1 MSGWRDLYC
10 GELRADDAARRVTV
24 AGWAARRRDHGG
36 LIFIDLR
43 DYTGAVQLV
52 VNPERASDAAQTGH
66 EVRSEFVLQAEGE
79 VVRRAPE
86 AGNPNI
92 PPGAS
97 GIPGGR
103 PRLLPRSWTP

>member
-43 DYTGAVQLV
+43 DYTGPVQLV

-86 AGNPNI
+86 AVNPNI
-92 PPGAS
+92 PTGE
-97 GIPGGR
+97 IEIQVD
-103 PRLLPRSWTP
+103 RLEIVSRSEPL